1 MTEVPEHLLKR
12 SRDRRSALGLGGGD
26 DSGGGDGAPT
36 PAPASEPAGGAVQ
49 PAASAAPATAAAPVP
64 ATPEPTPEP
73 VPPYVQAAL
82 TRKKIPI
89 WAMPVLAFLPVWA
102 ILYVGGLSPA
112 DTGEPTQI
120 ELGAEIYNASCAT
133 CHGSG
138 GGGGVGRPL
147 ADGSVVATFPDL
159 LGQLAF
165 VYHGSAITGPNGTPY
180 GDPNREGGGHS
191 TYSFNGNAM
200 PQFGKTLTG
209 AELLAVVRHERETL
223 SGAEIAPDQLDAEGN
238 MLWPNGNPM
247 VDSTGNLINPDGEPL
262 FDADGILT
270 LDPNYAE
277 PVAGSG

>member
-26 DSGGGDGAPT
+26 DGGGDAAPT
-36 PAPASEPAGGAVQ
+36 PAPASEPTGAEVA
-49 PAASAAPATAAAPVP
+49 PAAATAAAPAAA
-64 ATPEPTPEP
+64 ATPAVAEPAAP
-73 VPPYVQAAL
+73 VPPYVEAAL

-102 ILYVGGLSPA
+102 IIYVGGLSPA

-120 ELGAEIYNASCAT
+120 ELGAEIYGASCST

-147 ADGSVVATFPDL
+147 SDGSVVATFPDL

-165 VYHGSAITGPNGTPY
+165 VYHGSAITGPSGTPY
-180 GDPNREGGGHS
+180 GDPNREGGQHL

-200 PQFGKTLTG
+200 PAFGETLTG

-238 MLWPNGNPM
+238 MLWPNGEPM
-247 VDSTGNLINPDGEPL
+247 LDTSGNLINPDGEPL
-262 FDADGILT
+262 FDEDGNLSVQP
-270 LDPNYAE
+270 DYAN
-277 PVAGSG
+277 PVAGTG